1 MPPAAAGGSR
11 SLPRS
16 ESRFKRRRVAAP
28 GVGSTLDELNSVTRR
43 LLHRP
48 GPRIKLRGGSRR
60 RVEGHSDFHSHN
72 QKHTQPACI
81 TPPHTCSQNR
91 SWRQPQL
98 CRRSQAQPH
107 LPPPQEWSALLAT
120 ECLCARPRLVASVS
134 PVRPPLPVRCRT
146 VIPPSP
152 ALSSPVA
159 SIPEPY
165 CSYRL
170 RAHELTCRRCN
181 VTSARG
187 RSDHDGDRHGERRD
201 AAH

>member
-16 ESRFKRRRVAAP
+16 ESGFKRRRVAAP
-28 GVGSTLDELNSVTRR
+28 GVGSTLNELNSVPTFITSSGAT
-43 LLHRP
+43 H
-48 GPRIKLRGGSRR
+48 KAAR
-60 RVEGHSDFHSHN
+60 RVKATRGRLSDFHSHN
-72 QKHTQPACI
+72 QKQTHPACI

-107 LPPPQEWSALLAT
+107 LPPAQEWSALLAT
-120 ECLCARPRLVASVS
+120 ECLCARPRRVASVC
-134 PVRPPLPVRCRT
+134 PVRPPLPVRCRA

-165 CSYRL
+165 CSYRM

-187 RSDHDGDRHGERRD
+187 RGDHDGDRHGERRD